1 MGSAAEW
8 KPRPLLRHMCEAA
21 TALPIALYRL
31 RRYFLFYLI
40 FFAIS
45 DYESDV
51 SEVCNIHDIL
61 PDQFELIRLDLPELY
76 SK

>member
-21 TALPIALYRL
+21 PAVPSALHKL
-31 RRYFLFYLI
+31 RRYLLFYLI

-51 SEVCNIHDIL
+51 SEVCNIYDML
-61 PDQFELIRLDLPELY
+61 PDQFEPIRLDLPEL
-76 SK
+76 